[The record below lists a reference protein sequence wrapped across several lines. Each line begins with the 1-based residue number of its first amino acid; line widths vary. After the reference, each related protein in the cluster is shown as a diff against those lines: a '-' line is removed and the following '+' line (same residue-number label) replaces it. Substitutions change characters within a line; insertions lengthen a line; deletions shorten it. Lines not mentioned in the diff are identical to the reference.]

1 MVPRQLW
8 RGRQAI
14 ARGRRL
20 AARAGDPG
28 RPLVADPL
36 RQFRDARGV
45 QVRCD
50 GRTLAGLSRQRQL
63 RPHGRRLRSPEAR
76 HRDGAPG
83 RGVRRADAC
92 LPCRARVRGLRRRS
106 PRDRRSVAHRR
117 HTGQRSG
124 GGDRQRPRDACGY
137 RCRRFD
143 RVDRSGRSLA
153 LHAHLG
159 QHQPAEG
166 RDPDPAHDRLQPRA
180 GSASAGRHR
189 RLERCDA

>member
-8 RGRQAI
+8 RGRHAV

-20 AARAGDPG
+20 AARARYPG
-28 RPLVADPL
+28 RPLVADPV

-45 QVRCD
+45 QVRRD
-50 GRTLAGLSRQRQL
+50 GRTLAGLPRQRQL
-63 RPHGRRLRSPEAR
+63 RPHGRRLWSPDAR
-76 HRDGAPG
+76 HRYGAPG
-83 RGVRRADAC
+83 RGVRRAD
-92 LPCRARVRGLRRRS
+92 PFVPHRARVRGFRRRDR
-106 PRDRRSVAHRR
+106 RDRRSVTHRR
-117 HTGQRSG
+117 HTGQRPG
-124 GGDRQRPRDACGY
+124 GVDRQRPRDACGY
-137 RCRRFD
+137 RCRRLD

-159 QHQPAEG
+159 QHQPAQG

-180 GSASAGRHR
+180 GSTSAGRHG